1 MKSTSRTRT
10 ILLAGVSTIFFTFA
24 FASSAVSQTWTSTGG
39 MTIARFNNT
48 TTRLPD
54 GRVLAVGGR
63 DCSTGALASAELYDS
78 VSGTWTPAASMKTAR
93 SFHTATLLPNGK
105 VLVAGGV
112 NNFTTGAGLA
122 SAELYDP
129 ATDVW
134 TDTGAM
140 AVGRYV
146 HTATLL
152 ASGKVLVAGGESG
165 FPQVF
170 LASAELYDP
179 ATGTWSAAGSLGQ
192 ARDYH
197 TATLLKNG
205 KVLVAGGHVIGTVF
219 ASAELYDPG
228 TQTWSGAADLIE
240 PRVIHTATLLSD
252 GQVLVAGGFNVSPNS
267 AVSSAELYNPLADSW
282 TPTGSLGISR
292 YAHTATTLL
301 DGTVLVAGGFNGS
314 DLASAEL
321 YDATSHVWTATG
333 ALVGAREGHSAVLLS
348 SGAVLAVGGFHGS
361 CLNSAELYNG
371 PDRVPFA
378 AFHAKVEIE
387 LGPLANDDAFE
398 VKADFTLGAGSN
410 GIDPL
415 TEDVSLQVGTFSTT
429 IPAGSFKVDK
439 KGRFKFEGVIG
450 GVSLQA
456 KITPLGANSFEFK
469 AEGTGTDLTGTVNP
483 VTVQLAIGDDGGSTT
498 VTAEFE

>member
-1 MKSTSRTRT
+1 M
-10 ILLAGVSTIFFTFA
+10 LLAGVSTIFFTFVS
-24 FASSAVSQTWTSTGG
+24 ASSAVSQTWTSTGS
-39 MTIARFNNT
+39 MSRARFAHT

-54 GRVLAVGGR
+54 GRVLAVGGT
-63 DCSTGALASAELYDS
+63 DCSTGPLASAELYDS

-93 SFHTATLLPNGK
+93 DGHTATLLPNGK

-112 NNFTTGAGLA
+112 NNFSTLAGLA

-129 ATDVW
+129 TTNAW
-134 TDTGAM
+134 SDTGAM

-179 ATGTWSAAGSLGQ
+179 ATGTWSSVGSLIQ

-228 TQTWSGAADLIE
+228 TQTWSSAADLNE
-240 PRVIHTATLLSD
+240 PRLIHTATLLSD
-252 GQVLVAGGFNVSPNS
+252 GQVLVAGGFNVSPYS

-282 TPTGSLGISR
+282 TPTASLGVPR
-292 YAHTATTLL
+292 YAHTATALL

-314 DLASAEL
+314 YLASAEI
-321 YDATSHVWTATG
+321 YDPTSHLWTATG
-333 ALVGAREGHSAVLLS
+333 ALVGAREGHSAILLS
-348 SGAVLAVGGFHGS
+348 SGAALAVGGYLAS
-361 CLNSAELYNG
+361 CLDSAELYNG
-371 PDRVPFA
+371 PPPSVIAVVIDIKPGSFPNSINPKSQGKIPVAILTTDSFDATTIDPTTVLFGRTGAEA
-378 AFHAKVEIE
+378 APVHF
-387 LGPLANDDAFE
+387 AFE
-398 VKADFTLGAGSN
+398 DVDGDGDTDMIFHFNTQDT
-410 GIDPL
+410 GIQCGDTSASL
-415 TEDVSLQVGTFSTT
+415 TGETFSGQMFQGSDSVKT
-429 IPAGSFKVDK
+429 AGCK
-439 KGRFKFEGVIG
+439 
-450 GVSLQA
+450 
-456 KITPLGANSFEFK
+456 
-469 AEGTGTDLTGTVNP
+469 
-483 VTVQLAIGDDGGSTT
+483 
-498 VTAEFE
+498 